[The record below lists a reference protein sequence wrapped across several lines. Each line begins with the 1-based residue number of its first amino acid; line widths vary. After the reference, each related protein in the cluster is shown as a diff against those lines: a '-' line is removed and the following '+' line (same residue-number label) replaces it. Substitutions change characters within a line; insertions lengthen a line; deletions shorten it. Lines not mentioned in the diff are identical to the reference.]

1 MEKIKI
7 LTVTLLT
14 ANLVFNTVCANSIE
28 NYKNEISNIKKKLE
42 QNKSTM
48 NGIDKEVNELRLE
61 ILNLNSQIQNQNK
74 DLEEINTR
82 VEEMQKLIDK
92 NQKELTTA
100 TSSEA
105 GAEDLLQTRLRAIY
119 ENGVTNPWE
128 MLFSSNNFMDF
139 MAKQRVVSAITEY
152 DRSLTDSMKSQ
163 KEYHNNLQKEIEAQK
178 MQLDQ
183 LIYDREKTAKTLEM
197 AKANKENKTSKLN
210 KDKNLLE
217 AANKQLNKE
226 EIECSQK
233 LQEEIRK
240 LGNVNIVSEKGFLWP
255 FPGGGVVTAGFPN
268 YPASFGGGRH
278 DGIDIA
284 PRGAKNLAVV
294 SAKTGVVVKVVTGMS
309 NTYPYTYSYGNHVIV
324 SHGNNQ
330 TTVYAH
336 LSSVNVRKGQTVTQ
350 GQQIGILGNT
360 GYSTGP
366 HLHFEVRLSG
376 VPQNPL
382 SYVSNK

>member
-1 MEKIKI
+1 MKKIKVLVI
-7 LTVTLLT
+7 GIVTI
-14 ANLVFNTVCANSIE
+14 NLVFNTIYANSIAG
-28 NYKNEISNIKKKLE
+28 YQNEINNIKKKLE
-42 QNKSTM
+42 QNNSTM

-61 ILNLNSQIQNQNK
+61 ILNLNSQIQSQNK
-74 DLEEINTR
+74 DLEDINKK
-82 VEEMQKLIDK
+82 VDEMQKLIEK

-128 MLFSSNNFMDF
+128 MMFTSDNFMDF
-139 MAKQRVVSAITEY
+139 MAKKRVVSAITEY
-152 DRSLTDSMKSQ
+152 DRNLTESMKSQ
-163 KEYHNNLQKEIEAQK
+163 KEYHNNLQKEIESQK

-183 LIYDREKTAKTLEM
+183 LTYDREKTAKTLEM
-197 AKANKENKTSKLN
+197 AKSNKENMTAKLN

-217 AANKQLNKE
+217 AANKQLRKE
-226 EIECSQK
+226 EAECSNK
-233 LQEEIRK
+233 IQEELAK
-240 LGNVNIVSEKGFLWP
+240 MQDVNIVSEKGFLWP

-284 PRGAKNLAVV
+284 PRGAKNLSVV
-294 SAKTGVVVKVVTGMS
+294 ATKTGVVTKVVTGMS
-309 NTYPYTYSYGNHVIV
+309 NTYPYTYSYGNYVIV

-330 TTVYAH
+330 ATLYAH
-336 LSSVNVRKGQTVTQ
+336 LNSVNVKKGQYVSQ

-366 HLHFEVRLSG
+366 HLHFEVRIKG

-382 SYVSNK
+382 SYVKNK